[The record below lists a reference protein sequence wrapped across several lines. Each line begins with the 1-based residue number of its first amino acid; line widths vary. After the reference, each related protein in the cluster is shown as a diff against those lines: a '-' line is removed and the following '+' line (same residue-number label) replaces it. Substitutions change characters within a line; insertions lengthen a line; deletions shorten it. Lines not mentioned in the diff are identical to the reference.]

1 MAVTVVDGLPGGGK
15 SYNGAFRIKNDYK
28 KYYKIYTNI
37 NGFKINTVSYKF
49 GLMSWSVIETASLIN
64 RLSPYTVFLKH
75 NVLSP
80 ANVKTLN
87 WLHIRGIVAECRG
100 IYDEQLSLL
109 GEDLP
114 DNEIDKPILEFLLS
128 EGIVNRNPAYAVYL
142 SKIRERDNLPFLKRF
157 FLDMFKPISQPS
169 EYLPT
174 LLVIDE
180 AQTFFGDKNT
190 LLSWFL
196 SYHRHLF
203 FDIIFI
209 TQSYNLIHYTYHK
222 MIESFLHAI
231 PASRTL
237 GGNVRFKYQ
246 KHISVPFNPFTIHG
260 NVFLN
265 HDKKV
270 FALYKSG
277 DKVRTS
283 SIVGKYFLL
292 LVFFILFGAYLLYQF
307 FVYDLPDSLSFD
319 SDRAVEN
326 VEIAPKTFIETKS
339 SSIKKTSSADNFMY
353 SKQSKYIKLTC
364 VSRVCTNTTF
374 NLSINLQDLKEI
386 IKDTNSKHL
395 RTEHINKDF
404 ANIYMIAT
412 PSFLELLGA
421 KNEKN
426 DKGFIRSIVSS

>member
-128 EGIVNRNPAYAVYL
+128 EGIVKRNPAYAVYL
-142 SKIRERDNLPFLKRF
+142 SKIRERDELPFLKRF
-157 FLDMFKPISQPS
+157 FLDMFRSISQPS

-222 MIESFLHAI
+222 MIEEFHHAI

-237 GGNVRFKYQ
+237 GGSFQFKYQ
-246 KHISVPFNPFTIHG
+246 KHMSVPFNAFTGHG
-260 NVFLN
+260 NIFLQ

-270 FALYKSG
+270 FKLYKSG
-277 DKVRTS
+277 DRVRTS
-283 SIVGKYFLL
+283 SIVGKYILYVIGFAIVGLL
-292 LVFFILFGAYLLYQF
+292 LVGHFFSTTMSTENTTT
-307 FVYDLPDSLSFD
+307 DEEESSPLPLAIN
-319 SDRAVEN
+319 R
-326 VEIAPKTFIETKS
+326 KETKGIISKTVAVVDS
-339 SSIKKTSSADNFMY
+339 SY
-353 SKQSKYIKLTC
+353 SKNAKYIKLSCINKT
-364 VSRVCTNTTF
+364 CTNPKAQI
-374 NLSINLQDLKEI
+374 SINLQDLKEVV
-386 IKDTNSKHL
+386 KATNSKHL

-412 PSFLELLGA
+412 PSFLQLFLGA
-421 KNEKN
+421 KNEKKDIN
-426 DKGFIRSIVSS
+426 IIGGFGK